1 MPVEGVIPHLPGIDM
16 YGNTIPD
23 EIVGGDVFEY
33 MNFQQRYNIEARIH
47 QAEWLAKRCLVPL
60 APGAKARNSVDEHIQ
75 WLSTRPGYADRD
87 GVEFRKAKSSE
98 QFEIKSRT
106 CGNLYLS
113 AGVLIV
119 DAQGHGIIAAKI
131 ASTIR
136 DTLQAFMPRSW
147 AGSGTDHAQ
156 AL

>member
-33 MNFQQRYNIEARIH
+33 INFQQRYNIEARIA
-47 QAEWLAKRCLVPL
+47 QAERLAKEYLEPF
-60 APGAKARNSVDEHIQ
+60 AEGAKARNSADVHVE
-75 WLSTRPGYADRD
+75 WMSSRPGYTEAD
-87 GVEFRKAKSSE
+87 GVQYRRAKSSE
-98 QFEIKSRT
+98 ELRIAENLRE
-106 CGNLYLS
+106 LYLS

-131 ASTIR
+131 ASRSEEHTSE
-136 DTLQAFMPRSW
+136 LQSLR
-147 AGSGTDHAQ
+147 H
-156 AL
+156 LVCR